1 MKDMLIANIPTLI
14 LLGIYVAVVYLIKYV
29 AARFWNFK

>member
-1 MKDMLIANIPTLI
+1 MKDLFAANIPTLI
-14 LLGIYVAVVYLIKYV
+14 LTGLFVAIVYLIKYI